1 MESADGLP
9 RLSGAELHGGWT
21 HQVRP
26 GLVLWRVQETVQS
39 DIRVV
44 SGGDE
49 AGVFSHIK
57 STHRMKW

>member
-9 RLSGAELHGGWT
+9 RLGRAELHGGRT

-26 GLVLWRVQETVQS
+26 GLVLWDVQETIQGDVC
-39 DIRVV
+39 VV

-49 AGVFSHIK
+49 AGLLCF
-57 STHRMKW
+57 